1 MHRMIIAAVAA
12 GLGLASAAEAATL
25 SISGTRF
32 NVTPGGSFEGR
43 CAPAITVSFAPG
55 AHIASGTS
63 NLGAFTYV
71 ASHCIASPPP
81 GDYFDGEFTWTLP
94 GGTLSGTHF
103 GTLGATDMPGQFSVL
118 EWLTFTGGTGKFA
131 GASGHATYEGLL
143 EFGFFFGAPGSTADG
158 SFTGTL
164 TAPGVPEPA
173 TWGMLIAGF
182 GLVGVLARRRNE
194 AATA

>member
-1 MHRMIIAAVAA
+1 MMIAALAA
-12 GLGLASAAEAATL
+12 GMGFAGAAQAATL

-32 NVTPGGSFEGR
+32 NITPGGAFGGR

-55 AHIASGTS
+55 AHVAGGTS

-71 ASHCIASPPP
+71 ASHCIAGPPP

-103 GTLGATDMPGQFSVL
+103 GALGATALPGEFTIL

-131 GASGHATYEGLL
+131 GASGSATYEGLL
-143 EFGFFFGAPGSTADG
+143 QFGFFFGAPGSTADG
-158 SFTGTL
+158 SFTGRL
-164 TAPGVPEPA
+164 TAPGIPEPA
-173 TWGMLIAGF
+173 TWATLIAGF
-182 GLVGVLARRRNE
+182 GMVGFMARRRHA